1 MVIFITRML
10 SRTRMLYFVIYSF
23 NDAPVI
29 LCSHA
34 RGTKSA
40 VLFALRGCRS
50 SNLVRYVVADMF

>member
-1 MVIFITRML
+1 ML